1 MNQWTIE
8 VGDDDFESR
17 HRLING
23 TFDRF
28 PKILL
33 LVIRCDNEAD
43 LRWKHY
49 LESNPFPN
57 TWIQLGRLLLET
69 ESFFRNPL
77 LAIEAIAEQLN
88 RAGKAI
94 RHKLPRLI
102 IIKDSVILTDNLV
115 FSSQRESRDLK
126 SSAYLAPIFIQGFVM
141 SDKINYDLVA
151 V

>member
-1 MNQWTIE
+1 MII
-8 VGDDDFESR
+8 GDDDFESS
-17 HRLING
+17 HRLIYG

-49 LESNPFPN
+49 LESNSFPD
-57 TWIQLGRLLLET
+57 TWIQLGRLLL
-69 ESFFRNPL
+69 FRNPL

-102 IIKDSVILTDNLV
+102 IIKDSVILTGNLV
-115 FSSQRESRDLK
+115 LSPQRKSRDVER
-126 SSAYLAPIFIQGFVM
+126 SAYLAPIFIQVFVAT
-141 SDKINYDLVA
+141 DKINDDLAA
-151 V
+151 VRNPFRQI